1 MNAPISVSAISK
13 AIDPHVRTKPRI
25 HTHLGFE
32 FASAHLLV
40 ETPTLATVNDA
51 STRCPLVF
59 RIKLKYPV
67 MVSTARFIHEPFMRL
82 RTVNPAHCT
91 TKGG

>member
-13 AIDPHVRTKPRI
+13 AIDPHVRTNPVF
-25 HTHLGFE
+25 TLTWDL
-32 FASAHLLV
+32 SLHLLV

-59 RIKLKYPV
+59 RIKLTYPV
-67 MVSTARFIHEPFMRL
+67 AVSTARFIHEPFMRL